1 MVLATPPRHVRDSSA
16 IHPLSG
22 ELFRR
27 SCATPKPWSGTL
39 PYHLCAAC
47 MLAAASIPL
56 LLRRSEREA
65 EEAAQ
70 GQLREGTAAAAG

>member
-1 MVLATPPRHVRDSSA
+1 MCTRNR
-16 IHPLSG
+16 
-22 ELFRR
+22 
-27 SCATPKPWSGTL
+27 SGTL

-65 EEAAQ
+65 EAA
-70 GQLREGTAAAAG
+70 QLREGTAAAAG

>member
-1 MVLATPPRHVRDSSA
+1 MRRAEALVHTAYLASPPSPFCGWLFPPVR
-16 IHPLSG
+16 
-22 ELFRR
+22 
-27 SCATPKPWSGTL
+27 PWSRSGTL

-65 EEAAQ
+65 EEAKEA
-70 GQLREGTAAAAG
+70 QLREGTAAAAG